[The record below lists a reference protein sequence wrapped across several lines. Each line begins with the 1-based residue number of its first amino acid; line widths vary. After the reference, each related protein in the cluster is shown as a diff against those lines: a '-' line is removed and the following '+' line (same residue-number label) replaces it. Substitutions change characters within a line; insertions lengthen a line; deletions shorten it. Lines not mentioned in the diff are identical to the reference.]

1 MSLFMPMCTSSG
13 RHRCLPTCLHTCVH
27 THRSTH
33 THVYIHVCLHTCRH
47 ICPPACLHT
56 CLTAWL
62 HTCRHPRRRARLH
75 AATRTNT
82 VAIQPLIQWPSVS
95 RCTRPSRR
103 PRSPPPLGL
112 TGWALLPS
120 TAGPCPCPLHASAS
134 CCIGL
139 LWPVCPCSQ
148 ALACR
153 LDSSRPLG
161 FGYPVPAP
169 IPSATVRP
177 GEPVLI
183 PLPARPPLNLSN
195 FSPQQSPPL
204 HRPLYGHSTVQPS
217 SQVHCRQHS
226 TTTSTAALPA
236 TSYPHR
242 LQSTITHVL
251 GLGLTA
257 PSGVS
262 PSLSCPLF

>member
-1 MSLFMPMCTSSG
+1 MSCLNRQCSRALSPRSFLGLAEPPAPSAPPRSAPRP
-13 RHRCLPTCLHTCVH
+13 RHRRPG
-27 THRSTH
+27 
-33 THVYIHVCLHTCRH
+33 
-47 ICPPACLHT
+47 
-56 CLTAWL
+56 LTAWTL
-62 HTCRHPRRRARLH
+62 NSA
-75 AATRTNT
+75 
-82 VAIQPLIQWPSVS
+82 
-95 RCTRPSRR
+95 
-103 PRSPPPLGL
+103 
-112 TGWALLPS
+112 
-120 TAGPCPCPLHASAS
+120 AGPCPCPLHP
-134 CCIGL
+134 CLGL

-148 ALACR
+148 ALACC

-262 PSLSCPLF
+262 PSLSCSLF